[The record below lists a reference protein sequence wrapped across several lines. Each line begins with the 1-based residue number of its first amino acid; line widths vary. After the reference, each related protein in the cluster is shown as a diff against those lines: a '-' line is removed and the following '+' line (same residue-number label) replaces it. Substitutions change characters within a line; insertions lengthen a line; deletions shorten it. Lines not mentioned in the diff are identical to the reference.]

1 LELRPQNE
9 RLVAEAMSELKKQ
22 DRLNKFRKAI
32 KTLLLS
38 PGDESPFWFWVFIA
52 SIFLGMIFF
61 LTWLAPEVK
70 TPGFMKAVL
79 HSVWIEPL
87 AP

>member
-1 LELRPQNE
+1 
-9 RLVAEAMSELKKQ
+9 MKKKKH
-22 DRLNKFRKAI
+22 DRDLI
-32 KTLLLS
+32 GEPLLPS
-38 PGDESPFWFWVFIA
+38 PGDESPLWFWVFIV

-61 LTWLAPEVK
+61 LTWLAPEVR
-70 TPGFMKAVL
+70 TPGFMKTVL